1 MANMNISSVTE
12 TNVTDAMVTQADV
25 TVGATYKVA
34 PTQLDSP
41 QDQEE
46 NFSYNDKFSIYL
58 GYYKSIPEA
67 SSAVDAVA
75 SWTLGDGIKADP
87 ETTLI
92 LDGITG
98 AGKDTVHT
106 VMENMIRVYQ
116 IGRDSY
122 AEIIRDDDGNLINLK
137 PLNPANIVEVY
148 NSKGRLTRYEQINKI
163 KKTTAKFEP
172 NEIFHLSRDRIGDE
186 MHGFSIMEAC
196 EKTLLFRNEV
206 LDDWKRVL
214 HRNLDPMWVIEVDE
228 DDPVK
233 LEALAVK
240 YKNIKAKG
248 EGFLIPKGAVIMTPV
263 VSSIQN
269 PLPTIDALTDYFWQG
284 CGVPSLIVG
293 SSKTLTEASSKMTI
307 LTFKQ
312 KIINEQMY
320 IVDAFRAQ
328 LNLIIKLEFPIQLFN
343 ELISEIKK
351 PEVEALQPPFEPND
365 LTAEVQ
371 GRK

>member
-98 AGKDTVHT
+98 AGKDTIHT

-122 AEIIRDDDGNLINLK
+122 AEVIRDDDGNLINLK
-137 PLNPANIVEVY
+137 PLNPAN
-148 NSKGRLTRYEQINKI
+148 
-163 KKTTAKFEP
+163 
-172 NEIFHLSRDRIGDE
+172 
-186 MHGFSIMEAC
+186 IMEAC

-214 HRNLDPMWVIEVDE
+214 HRNLDPLWVIEVDE